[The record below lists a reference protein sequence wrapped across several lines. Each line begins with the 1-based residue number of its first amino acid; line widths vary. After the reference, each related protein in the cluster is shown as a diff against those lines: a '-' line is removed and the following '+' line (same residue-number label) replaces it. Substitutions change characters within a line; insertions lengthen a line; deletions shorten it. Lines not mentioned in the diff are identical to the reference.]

1 MVKGEKIYKIKDA
14 ELKVEKYDDLMLN
27 EGARIGYY
35 KLNLA
40 TFVNKGLQTV
50 TFPMDKNGAIFL
62 TA

>member
-40 TFVNKGLQTV
+40 TFVNKGL
-50 TFPMDKNGAIFL
+50 
-62 TA
+62 